1 MKTSVLSIEEGMKT
15 TAQSLTAT
23 VHAAHCS
30 GKRFT
35 LREVPVSPVSVVK
48 DLFVAGYPT
57 RGPRWHENQL
67 PEQLS
72 ESKGSQIPVTGVKLF
87 SHRQDG
93 GAFVQEKEQ
102 STHIVMFA

>member
-1 MKTSVLSIEEGMKT
+1 MKT

-23 VHAAHCS
+23 VHAAHYS

-35 LREVPVSPVSVVK
+35 LRVVPVNPVSVVK

-57 RGPRWHENQL
+57 GGPPWHENQL

-72 ESKGSQIPVTGVKLF
+72 ESRGSQIPVTGVKLF
-87 SHRQDG
+87 SHRQQDG
-93 GAFVQEKEQ
+93 GGFVQEKEQ